1 MIRFCALACL
11 MVSLLGFGCQEPDRA
26 PEAPREVK
34 DVYGLSLTLDM
45 RDASGA
51 EEYYTVDRDGLL
63 GFGGGLDARFERVSY
78 EAMLSADDMQA
89 LQLLID
95 EQGLLS
101 STLTSSN
108 QPKDV
113 RYSVKVRTREDSLN
127 KNLKGENA
135 RLEAL
140 RAQLKQFANR
150 RLMPELERQPKPSA
164 ATKPAATQPR

>member
-1 MIRFCALACL
+1 MRPCALVCL
-11 MVSLLGFGCQEPDRA
+11 IVSVLAFGCQEPDRA
-26 PEAPREVK
+26 PEAPRAVE
-34 DVYGLSLTLDM
+34 DVYGLSLTLDL

-78 EAMLSADDMQA
+78 EAMLTADDMQA
-89 LQLLID
+89 LQRLID
-95 EQGLLS
+95 EQELLDS
-101 STLTSSN
+101 PLTSSN

-113 RYSVKVRTREDSLN
+113 RYSVKIRTREDSIN

-135 RLEAL
+135 RLEAM

-150 RLMPELERQPKPSA
+150 RLTPELERQPRPSA
-164 ATKPAATQPR
+164 GTQPAATQPR